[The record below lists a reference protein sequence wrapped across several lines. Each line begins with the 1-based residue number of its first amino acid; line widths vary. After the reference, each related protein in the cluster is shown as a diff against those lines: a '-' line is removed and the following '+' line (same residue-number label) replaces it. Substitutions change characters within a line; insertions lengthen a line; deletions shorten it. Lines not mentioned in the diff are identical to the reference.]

1 MCIRDRAADLH
12 LALTQWA
19 AVPGHR
25 GVTAAVVLPGGA
37 RWTGAAGLAGEGE
50 PMRPEHLI
58 GIASI
63 TKTMTGAV
71 ILQLVDEGVV
81 RIADRDV
88 THRPPRERDIAMVFQ
103 SYALYPHLTVR
114 DNMAFGLRL
123 RKTPEAEVQ
132 TRVAE
137 ALSLIHISEPTR
149 PY

>member
-1 MCIRDRAADLH
+1 MGSDPMRPPILPLATVVAFALCGALVAGAQPGSDAPATVPEALAADLH

-37 RWTGAAGLAGEGE
+37 RWTGAAGLAGDGE

-71 ILQLVDEGVV
+71 ISSSRYMTL
-81 RIADRDV
+81 
-88 THRPPRERDIAMVFQ
+88 
-103 SYALYPHLTVR
+103 
-114 DNMAFGLRL
+114 NC
-123 RKTPEAEVQ
+123 
-132 TRVAE
+132 
-137 ALSLIHISEPTR
+137 LSTNHARSWR
-149 PY
+149 FRAASRR